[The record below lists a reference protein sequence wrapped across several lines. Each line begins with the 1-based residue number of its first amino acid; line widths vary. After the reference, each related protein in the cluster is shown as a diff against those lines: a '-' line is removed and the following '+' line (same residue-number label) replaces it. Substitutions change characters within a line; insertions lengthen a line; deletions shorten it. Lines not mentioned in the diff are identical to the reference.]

1 MLPRD
6 QFMRVHR
13 HAFVNLACVE
23 SHRRDSRETGEL
35 RVAGAREP
43 VPVSRSFL
51 AEVEA
56 RIEAGA

>member
-1 MLPRD
+1 
-6 QFMRVHR
+6 MRVHR
-13 HAFVNLACVE
+13 QAFVNLTCAE

-43 VPVSRSFL
+43 VPVSRSFW

-56 RIEAGA
+56 RLTAER